1 MTMSKKNYIAPVLYL
16 EDMETEEMICNSIA
30 GIEGDSGLE
39 LGIGDVPEDAESRFF
54 KFPELL
60 Q

>member
-1 MTMSKKNYIAPVLYL
+1 MNKKNYIAPVLYF
-16 EDMETEEMICNSIA
+16 EDMETEKMICNSIA
-30 GIEGDSGLE
+30 AIEGDSGLE

-54 KFPELL
+54 KLPDML